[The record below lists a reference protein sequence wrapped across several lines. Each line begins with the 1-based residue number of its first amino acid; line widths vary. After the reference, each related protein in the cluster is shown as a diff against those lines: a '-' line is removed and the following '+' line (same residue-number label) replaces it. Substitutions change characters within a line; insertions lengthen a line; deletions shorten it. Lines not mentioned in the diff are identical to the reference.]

1 VIEDAAQAHG
11 ASWEGR
17 QAGAW
22 GELGCFSFYPTK
34 NLGALGDG
42 GAVCCSDAGLA
53 ARLRQLRQYGWQP
66 KYQVQIPG
74 GMNSRLDEIQAA
86 FLRVLLPAL
95 PELNAARQQVA
106 AQYSAVLGALPGG
119 ALPPRPTEAVDVA
132 HLFVLRH
139 ARRDALR
146 AALLARGIQT
156 DIHYPLPD
164 HLQPGFIARLAALG
178 EPPMAPAGALPASE
192 AACAE
197 VFSLPCHPSLDAGQ
211 VQRVCDALR
220 EVW

>member
-1 VIEDAAQAHG
+1 MLTAAGAGSRNFSLGIALGQVQPSLPTGRLLKEDLYQHVKRQMDAAQTARPP
-11 ASWEGR
+11 A
-17 QAGAW
+17 AGPA
-22 GELGCFSFYPTK
+22 EPPVS
-34 NLGALGDG
+34 
-42 GAVCCSDAGLA
+42 GLPPLPD
-53 ARLRQLRQYGWQP
+53 RWL
-66 KYQVQIPG
+66 V
-74 GMNSRLDEIQAA
+74 
-86 FLRVLLPAL
+86 LRVLLPAL
-95 PELNAARQQVA
+95 PALNAARQQVA

-139 ARRDALR
+139 ARRDTLR

-178 EPPMAPAGALPASE
+178 EPPMAPAGALPVSE

>member
-1 VIEDAAQAHG
+1 
-11 ASWEGR
+11 
-17 QAGAW
+17 
-22 GELGCFSFYPTK
+22 
-34 NLGALGDG
+34 
-42 GAVCCSDAGLA
+42 
-53 ARLRQLRQYGWQP
+53 
-66 KYQVQIPG
+66 
-74 GMNSRLDEIQAA
+74 MNSRLDEIQAA

-95 PELNAARQQVA
+95 PALNAARQQVA

-146 AALLARGIQT
+146 AALLARAFRPT
-156 DIHYPLPD
+156 STTRCPTTFSRVSS
-164 HLQPGFIARLAALG
+164 PGWRLG
-178 EPPMAPAGALPASE
+178 EPPMAPAGALPVSE

-220 EVW
+220 EPGDGSCAPMFSLVIPVYRNLGSLARAVAAGGSWPNVCPGRWSW